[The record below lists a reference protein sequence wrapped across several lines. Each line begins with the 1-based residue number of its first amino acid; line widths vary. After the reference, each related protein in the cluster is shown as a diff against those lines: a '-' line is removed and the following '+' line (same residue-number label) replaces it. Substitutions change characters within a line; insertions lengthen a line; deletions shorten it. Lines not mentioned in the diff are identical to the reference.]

1 MGIVTNIK
9 KFTKNEDEKLGTI
22 IDLIL
27 SRKTHNT
34 KIAYKNTYKDF
45 FYYLFN
51 KDYIDCNWEDIEK
64 INYTDIIQYV
74 ETKEISLSYNSIK
87 SKLGALQFLAK
98 ELCKINPNSLN
109 PTIFSVNINKQKE
122 NNEYGA
128 LSYEEA
134 MDLLNYTKNLQ
145 TETSIIQYLFFKT
158 TLSTAHRVNS
168 LLKLTWKDIK
178 LINENGIEIPVI
190 TIYDKTDIFKTPIS
204 NELFEELKSNLF
216 NGSLENKIFNIS
228 NRTLNRT
235 IVNFCKKY
243 NIDQK
248 ERKIVVHSLKK
259 TSGDIAYM
267 KTGGNIIEVASHL
280 HHKNIQTSYQ
290 HYLDKNAKYSEKISR
305 DILSDE
311 NIDDEINKITSDL
324 SKEQLVEIIKNCDLL
339 TKNNILNQMKNK
351 VYI

>member
-1 MGIVTNIK
+1 MGTITNIK
-9 KFTKNEDEKLGTI
+9 KFTKNENENLGEI

-34 KIAYKNTYKDF
+34 KIAYRNAYKDF

-51 KDYIDCNWEDIEK
+51 KNYKDCKWEDIEK

-74 ETKEISLSYNSIK
+74 ETKEINLSYNSIK
-87 SKLGALQFLAK
+87 SRLGALQFLAK
-98 ELCKINPNSLN
+98 EISKIKPNYLN
-109 PTIFSVNINKQKE
+109 PTIFSVDINKQKE
-122 NNEYGA
+122 NNEYGS

-134 MDLLNYTKNLQ
+134 MDLLDYTKNLQ

-158 TLSTAHRVNS
+158 TLATAHRVNS
-168 LLKLTWKDIK
+168 LLKLTWNDIN
-178 LINENGIEIPVI
+178 LINENGIEIPII
-190 TIYDKTDIFKTPIS
+190 TIYDKTDKFKTPIS
-204 NELFEELKSNLF
+204 NELFEELKNNLF
-216 NGSLENKIFNIS
+216 KECMEDKIFNIS

-235 IVNFCKKY
+235 IISFCKKY
-243 NIDQK
+243 NINQK

-290 HYLDKNAKYSEKISR
+290 HYLDKNTKYSEKISR
-305 DILSDE
+305 EILSNE
-311 NIDDEINKITSDL
+311 NIDNEINILTENL
-324 SKEQLVEIIKNCDLL
+324 SKEQLLKIIKNCDIL
-339 TKNNILNQMKNK
+339 TKNNILKEIK
-351 VYI
+351 KIDI